1 MSYVE
6 YMNAVRLGKKE
17 YQHAILKEKSPF
29 LPVLDEMI
37 KDVDIVSEVN
47 LGIMTIPLDN
57 IVGTKTAGRTQ
68 AFASNFMPLMNEKS
82 EFCVK
87 WCNVYDYQMEKG
99 IDEPVIVYEYMN
111 RFYVQEGNKRVSVL
125 KYL

>member
-37 KDVDIVSEVN
+37 KEELSKIASEM
-47 LGIMTIPLDN
+47 I
-57 IVGTKTAGRTQ
+57 
-68 AFASNFMPLMNEKS
+68 
-82 EFCVK
+82 
-87 WCNVYDYQMEKG
+87 
-99 IDEPVIVYEYMN
+99 
-111 RFYVQEGNKRVSVL
+111 
-125 KYL
+125 

>member
-68 AFASNFMPLMNEKS
+68 AFASNFMPLMNEKVNS
-82 EFCVK
+82 VSSGAMYMITRWKKELM
-87 WCNVYDYQMEKG
+87 NLLL
-99 IDEPVIVYEYMN
+99 YMN
-111 RFYVQEGNKRVSVL
+111 T
-125 KYL
+125 